1 MLSVENI
8 LNTLKIK
15 QYNLPKSILLDYDKY
30 EIENESSY
38 LAHIESID
46 YNTVEIVDKD
56 EDKIRPKKSFSEMKL
71 IKTYQCIQDILGPC
85 LTTYVHS
92 KSNQSLNYRFLESI
106 FTIIDH
112 SFMMNSYHD
121 KQFIMSQ
128 WIKKLDDELISKE
141 KYYEF
146 NYIKNRKV
154 KRENLL
160 LSINQAYMNK
170 CDYEI
175 FDNFIQYNADMLNI
189 TLIVLNMKHG
199 NIDFEESKVFH
210 YKNIFNPLNPV
221 GIIIYDNGI
230 YFPIIRSKEFD
241 NSLFNYTN
249 QEDKAYVTKI
259 YKYMKYNDFDI
270 EKLVKISKSTMIV
283 EEKVEKIEEKMEEK
297 VQKIEEKVEEKVEE
311 KIEEKVEEKVVKIEE
326 KVKNKYEKSKLEKLK
341 IDELRNIASI
351 ENIPIQKLSEK
362 SGKYINKIKGEL
374 IEDILNNK
382 NMFSVFENKEDD
394 VKKDDIKEEDVNEE
408 DNESIEEVEY
418 KFSEKSLEK
427 MKISMLQILCVN
439 KNISVTKKS
448 DKTNKDINKVKA
460 ELISDLLKSYVL

>member
-38 LAHIESID
+38 LAHIESIN
-46 YNTVEIVDKD
+46 YNTVNDVKD
-56 EDKIRPKKSFSEMKL
+56 EDKVRVKKNFNEMKL
-71 IKTYQCIQDILGPC
+71 IKTYQSIQDILGPC
-85 LTTYVHS
+85 VTTYVHS

-121 KQFIMSQ
+121 KQFIMTQ
-128 WIKKLDDELISKE
+128 WIKKLDDELVSKE

-146 NYIKNRKV
+146 NYGKNRKI

-210 YKNIFNPLNPV
+210 YKNIFNPLNPLAV
-221 GIIIYDNGI
+221 LVYDNGV
-230 YFPIIRSKEFD
+230 YYPIIRNKESD
-241 NSLFNYTN
+241 NSLFNYTSN
-249 QEDKAYVTKI
+249 NIGEEDKAYVTKI

-270 EKLVKISKSTMIV
+270 EKLVKLSKSATI
-283 EEKVEKIEEKMEEK
+283 IEEKAEH
-297 VQKIEEKVEEKVEE
+297 VQE
-311 KIEEKVEEKVVKIEE
+311 VKIVENIQEEIKSDEHVQEEIKIDEHVQEEIKTKEE
-326 KVKNKYEKSKLEKLK
+326 KVKEEDNNKYEKSKLEKLK
-341 IDELRNIASI
+341 IDELRNIANI

-374 IEDILNNK
+374 IEDILNNT
-382 NMFSVFENKEDD
+382 NMFTIFENKED
-394 VKKDDIKEEDVNEE
+394 VKEEDKKS
-408 DNESIEEVEY
+408 SIEEVEFKY
-418 KFSEKSLEK
+418 SEKSLEK
-427 MKISMLQILCVN
+427 MKIDMLKVLCVN
-439 KNISVTKKS
+439 RNISLTKKS
-448 DKTNKDINKVKA
+448 EKTNKDINKLKG